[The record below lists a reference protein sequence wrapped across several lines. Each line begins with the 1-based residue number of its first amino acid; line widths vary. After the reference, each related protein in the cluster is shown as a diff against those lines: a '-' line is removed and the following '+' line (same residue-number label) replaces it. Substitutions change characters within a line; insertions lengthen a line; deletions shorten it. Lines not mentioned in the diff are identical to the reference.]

1 MRALSQAVLEAKI
14 KAYDEFTATFRKF
27 EAELRKLDGTQK
39 AVEQQTHRT
48 NQAIGGF
55 YRFLGQVGL
64 LFAFTQGLRS
74 VAQAGREF
82 ELAIKQAQAVTGDM
96 STALR
101 DFAMAASEST
111 HGPTELAQAYY
122 TLGSAGLSAMQT
134 LAVTPQILKFA
145 TAGLLDMDSA
155 AYAVTATIKAFQL
168 EWEQTTQVTDAF
180 TQAMNATALQAK
192 DFQWI
197 MSSAGA
203 VAKLANQ
210 DFREI
215 VGGAAAMKDAGIQ
228 AQDAGT
234 SIKSA
239 LLSLIDPSKEAKGIM
254 KDLGIEVYDAQG
266 RMKQWH
272 QIVGEFERVLK
283 PYNEQSRNMIL
294 TTILGSDGI
303 RAMAT
308 GLNMGSEQLA
318 AYVEQMKAAQ
328 GTTEEMA
335 RIMEDSF
342 DGTLKRL
349 NGNLERTKILLFE
362 DFQTGAMGFMG
373 AINEMVVGFN
383 ALDESTRQTIEM
395 LVGTAGLTAALMMV
409 IGGIA
414 KVRLALLEL
423 LAAEKGVGLLA
434 TLFSGPWGWV
444 ALGIGAAVV
453 ALISYAQAAG
463 EAKKKQHDLNLAI
476 EETKELEEG
485 TKTISANQVDA
496 TKERIKVIDEEIAK
510 LREKRDEL
518 LETEKA
524 ARANYM
530 SDPTAGTTINA
541 SRKGVKE
548 LDSELQVKINQ
559 RNALNDAMEKAVV
572 LDVKAAQ
579 AMATKAAQTKIE
591 AATTSQL
598 IDEYVRLAGSE
609 KLTAD
614 EQKRLSEL
622 ASTLGQKYPYL
633 ITQLDAHGNATK
645 LNTEQLKAQKDVLN
659 ALAQAEMDN
668 ARATMTANLAKT
680 QAVLDGGKQRM
691 QTMLQ
696 EYQAT
701 RDLVAL
707 MEGSN
712 SSTLGNADKDFQ
724 AKVQRT
730 RAEVEQAEQAVAI
743 YKAGLEGL
751 GKIKIGGGE
760 GGGKTYTPPGAAK
773 KGKKSKDPDQVAAEE
788 ARKSVQGVE
797 DALRSYRNAV
807 DTASAS
813 VSALSGNEQ
822 YLTQTMQN
830 GTITLAQITQLNRVR
845 TLELKAIEDQQSAIL
860 KQREREGQLIQDLK
874 AKLAGAKFPEQA
886 KVYRDEIDK
895 LTQSIQQSYGTW
907 WQLENQQQSIR
918 QQIKED
924 QDKRYSDAYD
934 KAMTLMRHEVSMA
947 RMSTEQQIAFLQKL
961 KAAHSW
967 TQDQMWQIDEEMY
980 RLRRDQLS
988 KYMDGLTD
996 EYNAKLKSLEDS
1008 TKASVKAI
1016 QDQIDALDQKGEDS
1030 DREEALRQHNAKM
1043 ADLQKQRQYH
1053 EVRTGSEHQKALV
1066 DIDRQMA
1073 DEEQAWKLQQDEWS
1087 REDQKDNLEKQK
1099 DAIEKNADEER
1110 KKLEEHYDKARKIAE
1125 DGIMDVIA
1133 SLAATE
1139 PKWLDTGKQ
1148 LIDALIKG
1156 LESGDFTAVQAQI
1169 EAASGQAGT
1178 NAPTSPSMPGSSAQ
1192 NPRYQIGP
1200 GQYRM
1205 IGDSAA
1211 MWSQELG
1218 NLFGVP
1224 VAWNQSTGMVSI
1236 GGKWFK
1242 PLENKGGQSWVGIR
1256 SVAEALGYSVG
1267 WDQNSKTVSIYRA
1280 ADGLMF
1286 NRRAFTEIA
1295 ENEPEVAMPLS
1306 KFQPMMNEAVIRA
1319 GMNAQ
1324 AMDRMAD
1331 KIVSAINSRLKLDV
1345 KSLLNIE
1352 HYEASDEVDVDILT
1366 RSLKRNVVTILGS

>member
-1 MRALSQAVLEAKI
+1 LSQAVLEAKI

-96 STALR
+96 STSLR

-155 AYAVTATIKAFQL
+155 AYAVTATIKAFQM
-168 EWEQTTQVTDAF
+168 EWGQTTQVTDAF

-192 DFQWI
+192 DFQWV

-210 DFREI
+210 DFREV
-215 VGGAAAMKDAGIQ
+215 VGAAAAMKDAGVQ

-239 LLSLIDPSKEAKGIM
+239 LLQLIDPSKEAKAIM
-254 KDLGIEVYDAQG
+254 KDLGIQVYDTQG

-272 QIVGEFERVLK
+272 EIVGEFERVLK

-308 GLNMGSEQLA
+308 GLNMGSQQLA
-318 AYVEQMKAAQ
+318 AYVDQMKSAQ
-328 GTTEEMA
+328 GTTEETA
-335 RIMEDSF
+335 HIMEDSF

-373 AINEMVVGFN
+373 SINEMVVGFN
-383 ALDESTRQTIEM
+383 TLDESTRQTIEM
-395 LVGTAGLTAALMMV
+395 LVGTTGLTAALMMV

-414 KVRLALLEL
+414 KIRLALLEL

-444 ALGIGAAVV
+444 ALVIGVAAA

-463 EAKKKQHDLNLAI
+463 EAKKKQHELNLAI

-485 TKTISANQVDA
+485 TKTISDNQVDA
-496 TKERIKVIDEEIAK
+496 TKERIKALDEEIAK

-530 SDPTAGTTINA
+530 SNPTADTTINA
-541 SRKGVKE
+541 SRKGVKD

-668 ARATMTANLAKT
+668 ARATMTANLTKT
-680 QAVLDGGKQRM
+680 QAVLDGAKQRM

-712 SSTLGNADKDFQ
+712 SSTLGNVDKDFQ

-743 YKAGLEGL
+743 YRAGLEGL
-751 GKIKIGGGE
+751 GKIKIGSDADA
-760 GGGKTYTPPGAAK
+760 GGKTYTPPSSGR
-773 KGKKSKDPDQVAAEE
+773 KGKKGKDPDQVAAEE

-822 YLTQTMQN
+822 YLTQAMQN
-830 GTITLAQITQLNRVR
+830 GAITLAQITQLNRVR
-845 TLELKAIEDQQSAIL
+845 TLELKAIEDQQAAIIR
-860 KQREREGQLIQDLK
+860 QREKEGQLIQDLK

-886 KVYRDEIDK
+886 KAYRDEIDK

-918 QQIKED
+918 QQIQADRER
-924 QDKRYSDAYD
+924 RYSDAYD

-947 RMSTEQQIAFLQKL
+947 RMSTDQQITFLQKL

-996 EYNAKLKSLEDS
+996 EYNTKLKALEDS

-1053 EVRTGSEHQKALV
+1053 EVRTGSEHQKALA

-1073 DEEQAWKLQQDEWS
+1073 DEERAWKLQQDEWS

-1099 DAIEKNADEER
+1099 EAVEKNAEEER
-1110 KKLEEHYDKARKIAE
+1110 KKLEDHYDKARKIAE
-1125 DGIMDVIA
+1125 DGILDVIA

-1156 LESGDFTAVQAQI
+1156 LGSGDFSQVKRQI
-1169 EAASGQAGT
+1169 EEASGQAGSGGGVS
-1178 NAPTSPSMPGSSAQ
+1178 PTMPGSSAK
-1192 NPRYQIGP
+1192 NPLYQIGP

-1280 ADGLMF
+1280 ADGLFF
-1286 NRRAFTEIA
+1286 NGPAITAIGEK
-1295 ENEPEVAMPLS
+1295 ESEVAMPLS

-1331 KIVSAINSRLKLDV
+1331 KIVNAINSRLKLDV